1 MPGGSSNSVRI
12 FWPELSREKLIE
24 RVREGIESVLNVLPI
39 TKVVLFGSY
48 ARQGILLQVML
59 TYW

>member
-1 MPGGSSNSVRI
+1 MRI
-12 FWPELSREKLIE
+12 FWPEFSREELIK
-24 RVREGIESVLNVLPI
+24 RIREGIKSVMNVLPI

-59 TYW
+59 TCW